1 MSGESGTSECLRRQE
16 REKMFQ
22 VQLQYIDNQPT
33 VSRDQL
39 TRSLSLLIPIAI
51 RTQTHTSVAQRTR
64 GTGCT
69 WQFQG
74 LLEYQL

>member
-1 MSGESGTSECLRRQE
+1 MSGESGTSKGLRRQE
-16 REKMFQ
+16 REKKMSQ
-22 VQLQYIDNQPT
+22 VQLEYIDKQPT

-39 TRSLSLLIPIAI
+39 TRSPSLLTPIAI
-51 RTQTHTSVAQRTR
+51 HTQTHTSVTQSTR

-74 LLEYQL
+74 LLEY